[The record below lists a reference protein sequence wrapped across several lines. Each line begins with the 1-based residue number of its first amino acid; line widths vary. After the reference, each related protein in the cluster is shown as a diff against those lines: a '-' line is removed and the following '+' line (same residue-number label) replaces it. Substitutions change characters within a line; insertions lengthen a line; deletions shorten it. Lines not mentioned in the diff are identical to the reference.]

1 MCALVISE
9 GAMEYFVWYEDTIKE
24 GQTDGLLTAQILNSI
39 TRAIKLM
46 LDIYVIIKFKQ
57 LFMYFLNIK
66 KQKLKQIN
74 RHLTFFNKKIIK
86 LVIALTVLQSYR
98 QLWGFTNGVLSLIPK
113 IMLSEWYT
121 T

>member
-1 MCALVISE
+1 MCSLVISE
-9 GAMEYFVWYEDTIKE
+9 GAMEYFVWYEDTIKI

-86 LVIALTVLQSYR
+86 LVIALTIL
-98 QLWGFTNGVLSLIPK
+98 
-113 IMLSEWYT
+113 
-121 T
+121 